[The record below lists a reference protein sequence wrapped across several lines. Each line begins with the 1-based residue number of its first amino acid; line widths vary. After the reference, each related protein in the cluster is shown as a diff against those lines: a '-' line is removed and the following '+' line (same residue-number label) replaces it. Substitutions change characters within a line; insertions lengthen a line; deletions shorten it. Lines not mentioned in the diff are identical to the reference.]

1 MGDRP
6 GTLHTVSSRGEGNGV
21 ELVGA
26 TGFEVVEGKIV
37 LSCISRCIMN
47 ISEM

>member
-26 TGFEVVEGKIV
+26 TGFEVIEVRVVLGKPHPKK
-37 LSCISRCIMN
+37 RPK
-47 ISEM
+47 